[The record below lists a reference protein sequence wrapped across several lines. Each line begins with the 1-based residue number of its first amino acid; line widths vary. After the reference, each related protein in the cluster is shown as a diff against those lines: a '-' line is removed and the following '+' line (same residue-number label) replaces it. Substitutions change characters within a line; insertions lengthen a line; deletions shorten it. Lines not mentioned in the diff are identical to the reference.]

1 MGTAERA
8 TITYKNLP
16 QDVKPGDSIL
26 LDDGLIG
33 LKVEEVQGD
42 TEIVC
47 TVMNDGPISNHK
59 GVNVP
64 GVKLN
69 LPSSMRRITQISFT
83 LAKRAS
89 ISSQLPS

>member
-33 LKVEEVQGD
+33 LEVQRVSAD
-42 TEIVC
+42 KIECI
-47 TVMNDGPISNHK
+47 IK
-59 GVNVP
+59 
-64 GVKLN
+64 K
-69 LPSSMRRITQISFT
+69 RR
-83 LAKRAS
+83 
-89 ISSQLPS
+89 

>member
-1 MGTAERA
+1 MSHLFILEEIMGTAERA
-8 TITYKNLP
+8 TITYKNMP

-47 TVMNDGPISNHK
+47 TVMNLSLIH
-59 GVNVP
+59 
-64 GVKLN
+64 
-69 LPSSMRRITQISFT
+69 I
-83 LAKRAS
+83 
-89 ISSQLPS
+89 